1 MSHARV
7 AFRTQSSTP
16 RAPSPSSRAPV
27 AAPSAKTSAS
37 SIVSR
42 LPRFPPLVS
51 PSLPPSLRAPSVPLS
66 FLSVHPTFRVDPDFR
81 VSVPT
86 AASVLPRSLA
96 EEVAHST
103 AAAHAPNRFQTG
115 KSFSGR
121 QITAQVP
128 SCSFSL
134 FELVHSSVF
143 WDLVILYHL

>member
-1 MSHARV
+1 MLE
-7 AFRTQSSTP
+7 
-16 RAPSPSSRAPV
+16 SPSAHSHP
-27 AAPSAKTSAS
+27 
-37 SIVSR
+37 R
-42 LPRFPPLVS
+42 LERLVHTPAVPWPRRVPRHQHLPLFHGCRDFHLLF
-51 PSLPPSLRAPSVPLS
+51 LPPSLRAPSVPLS

-134 FELVHSSVF
+134 FQLVHSSVF